1 MIVISV
7 MPTNIR
13 GRFIFEIHHEN
24 LFFYVKLREIL
35 IGKKLVFYT
44 NDNGVQGDAMGAY
57 APSRW

>member
-13 GRFIFEIHHEN
+13 GRFIFEIYREN

-35 IGKKLVFYT
+35 IEKKNTKQIKILYK
-44 NDNGVQGDAMGAY
+44 
-57 APSRW
+57 